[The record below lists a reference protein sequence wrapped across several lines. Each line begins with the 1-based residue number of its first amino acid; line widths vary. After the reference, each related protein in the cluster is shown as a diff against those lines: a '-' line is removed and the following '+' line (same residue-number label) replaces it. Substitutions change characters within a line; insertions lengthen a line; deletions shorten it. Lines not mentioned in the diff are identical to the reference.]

1 MVPMG
6 VGSLRVGAGGNSRV
20 GAAVEVPL
28 NPPAAGKTNG
38 GVVLFVGDKVLDGLV
53 GEVGSC

>member
-1 MVPMG
+1 MG